1 MQKLYCKVSELHE
14 YCPDCRAHCESVAKY
29 VDAEEEIKKA
39 HDEYALMV
47 HQLNNAKT
55 TEVRAAYDKGVL
67 AGCAESKA
75 LEQSEMSRAVQRER
89 EEIVAQL
96 ERLDCPTAAQI
107 VRAGKPCDCGAY
119 GNDGY
124 HAPDCA
130 CHKKPAKIARLE
142 TPSHNLT
149 IEAFNKINELIDRY
163 NSR

>member
-1 MQKLYCKVSELHE
+1 MQKYWWSKEGMDKGEGACWV
-14 YCPDCRAHCESVAKY
+14 KY
-29 VDAEEEIKKA
+29 ADAEAEIKAAAQKGFYEGYDA
-39 HDEYALMV
+39 AEALA
-47 HQLNNAKT
+47 N
-55 TEVRAAYDKGVL
+55 
-67 AGCAESKA
+67 
-75 LEQSEMSRAVQRER
+75 RAVQRER

-96 ERLDCPTAAQI
+96 ERLGCPTAAQI